1 MDVGLCQM
9 YFQHISFSSLP
20 AYMVGYSGRFP
31 NVKQV
36 LSVWDKS
43 HLFLVCKF
51 FLHIDGFYYW
61 CFMEDFCICA
71 HERYFS
77 DVFFLVMPSV
87 LHIKVILASENKLE
101 HTFSAYIFP
110 EKIVENRYIF
120 SLNIWWN
127 PSLKT
132 SESGN

>member
-1 MDVGLCQM
+1 
-9 YFQHISFSSLP
+9 
-20 AYMVGYSGRFP
+20 
-31 NVKQV
+31 
-36 LSVWDKS
+36 
-43 HLFLVCKF
+43 
-51 FLHIDGFYYW
+51 
-61 CFMEDFCICA
+61 MEDFCICA